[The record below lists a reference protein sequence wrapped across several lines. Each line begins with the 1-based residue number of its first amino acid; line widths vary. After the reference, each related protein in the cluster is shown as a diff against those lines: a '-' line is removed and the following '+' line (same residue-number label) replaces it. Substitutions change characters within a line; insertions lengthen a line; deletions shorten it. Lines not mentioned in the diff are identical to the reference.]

1 MELLATDL
9 SARAGI
15 MVDCVIPPSR
25 ANRQVMYVHRQ
36 GLFSLV
42 RYIFRPYGSC

>member
-25 ANRQVMYVHRQ
+25 ANRQVMYV
-36 GLFSLV
+36 V
-42 RYIFRPYGSC
+42 R